1 MMRQILTLAICL
13 FVSGTV
19 SAQKKK
25 EARPNISVIP
35 QKAGVYHKSGVGGYF
50 TDMRKHPIK
59 GMQAF
64 IYMPDSTIGA
74 SGFTDEAGYYETN
87 NILPGTY
94 NLKIVNP
101 NWRTSMTITGV
112 PIVRETITEI
122 SFFKLGDAPYNDTVF
137 AYSAIEPKPVV
148 VADKKKK

>member
-1 MMRQILTLAICL
+1 MSRILTLAICL
-13 FVSGTV
+13 LVFGTASG
-19 SAQKKK
+19 QKKK
-25 EARPNISVIP
+25 ETRPNISVIP

-50 TDMRKHPIK
+50 TDARKHPIK

-64 IYMPDSTIGA
+64 LYLPDSTIGA

-87 NILPGTY
+87 NILPGMYTMK
-94 NLKIVNP
+94 LVNP
-101 NWRTSMTITGV
+101 NWRTSITITGV

-148 VADKKKK
+148 VEKKKK